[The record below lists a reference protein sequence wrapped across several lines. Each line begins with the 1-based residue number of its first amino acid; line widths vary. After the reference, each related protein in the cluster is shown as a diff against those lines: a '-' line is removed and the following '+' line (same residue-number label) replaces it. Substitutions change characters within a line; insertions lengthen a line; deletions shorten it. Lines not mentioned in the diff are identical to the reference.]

1 MARLC
6 GRVATAALIGCALI
20 GSGVGAAQ
28 QLQALSKD
36 QQEQIAEILKTAYSE
51 VRKEY
56 YDPKFQGLDWDSR
69 YREYSERIG
78 NAHSMNEGFQVVAAF
93 LAGLKDSHTYFPPR
107 FG

>member
-28 QLQALSKD
+28 QLDA
-36 QQEQIAEILKTAYSE
+36 
-51 VRKEY
+51 
-56 YDPKFQGLDWDSR
+56 R

-93 LAGLKDSHTYFPPR
+93 LAGLKDSHTYFSPR